1 MTPVKRGRGRP
12 SNASKLAEQM
22 RPSSVGLQINQ
33 RYDAAGGGR
42 RLRGWNPPSAGPNT
56 ALLGLDKLRAR
67 ARDSARNDWSG
78 ESSIQHW
85 TTNLV
90 GVGIQARE
98 NAKVPTSRKANR
110 GELWARFCMGCDA
123 DNLLDFYGQQTL
135 GVRSWLDAGEYFIRR
150 RPRRSDSPLEVPLQ
164 IQLLE
169 SDYCPLF
176 DADTFQFM
184 PQGNRIRS
192 GIELNSIGQR
202 VAYWFFKSHPSD
214 FGGVG
219 YSFSPSA
226 DQLVRVSASDV
237 SHVFEPKRI
246 GQMRGVSHLAPVLAR
261 LRTIVN
267 YDDAVLERQLL
278 ANLFVG
284 FISRG
289 LPDGSD
295 PNVDPASGQTYQSGE
310 SGESFV
316 ALEPGALQELR
327 PGEKID
333 FSNPPEAGT
342 MYSEYM
348 RTQNLGTA
356 AGAGLPY
363 ELFSGDI
370 ANVSDRTLR
379 IVINE
384 FRRFCEQRQWQIVI
398 PKHCQVV
405 RNWFVD
411 QAVLAG
417 EIPFSFIDEA
427 KAVTWVPHGW
437 QYIHPVQDAQGKALE
452 VKNGV
457 RSRSSWITERGDD
470 PEAVDNE
477 RKVDIDREK
486 ALGLPIGELEIGAG
500 EPTQATTGGDSKP
513 KPNN

>member
-1 MTPVKRGRGRP
+1 MVNPVKRGRGRP

-22 RPSSVGLQINQ
+22 QPSGQTLQVNQ
-33 RYDAAGGGR
+33 RYDAAGNGR
-42 RLRGWNPPSAGPNT
+42 RLRGWQAPTVGPNT
-56 ALLGLDKLRAR
+56 ALLGLQKIRDR
-67 ARDSARNDWSG
+67 ARDSSRNDWSG

-98 NAKVPTSRKANR
+98 AATVLSSRKQSRAA
-110 GELWARFCMGCDA
+110 LWDRFCKVCDA
-123 DNLLDFYGQQTL
+123 DGMLDFYGQQTL
-135 GVRSWLDAGEYFIRR
+135 GVRAWLDGGEYFIRR

-164 IQLLE
+164 IQLIE

-184 PQGNRIRS
+184 PLGNKIRS
-192 GIELNSIGQR
+192 GIELNNTGQR
-202 VAYWFFKSHPSD
+202 IAYWFFKSHPND
-214 FGGVG
+214 YGGAG
-219 YSFSPSA
+219 NFYPSA

-237 SHVFEPKRI
+237 SHVYEPKRI

-278 ANLFVG
+278 ANLFVA
-284 FISRG
+284 FITRG

-295 PNVDPASGQTYQSGE
+295 PNFDPSSGQPYQRGE

-316 ALEPGALQELR
+316 SLEPGALQELQS
-327 PGEKID
+327 GEDIK

-348 RTQNLGTA
+348 RTQNMGTA

-405 RNWFVD
+405 RDWFVD

-417 EIPFSFIDEA
+417 EIPFSFIQEA

-477 RKVDIDREK
+477 RKADIDREK
-486 ALGLPIGELEIGAG
+486 ALGLPVGETEIDTG
-500 EPTQATTGGDSKP
+500 EPGSPAGTGNKP
-513 KPNN
+513 KPAN